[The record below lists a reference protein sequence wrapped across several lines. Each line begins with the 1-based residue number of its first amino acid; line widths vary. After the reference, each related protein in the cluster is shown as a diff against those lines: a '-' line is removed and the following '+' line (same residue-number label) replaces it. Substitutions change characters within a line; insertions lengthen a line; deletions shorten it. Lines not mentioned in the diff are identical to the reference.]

1 MLKACYIFV
10 VLAVCSSCK
19 KEDDPAR
26 TYPPPFPTR
35 GYAIEFY
42 TGNPV
47 PGAFITVIKPGH
59 FGSTVISGFQAD
71 ANGEFQVEPSWSD
84 YVIHAN
90 DPNTLDIYNYWK
102 GTGQVKDDSL
112 LCIMYPVGWIRFF
125 VNDSIPLNP
134 EITEIS
140 HGPAG
145 TDGSMQY
152 NPSFYP
158 AQYNVNSGYV
168 IPATSYQN
176 YSIPFKFITG
186 NDGISGNDSL
196 WFLSVFT
203 PGFDTLDIHINY

>member
-1 MLKACYIFV
+1 MRKACYIFI

-19 KEDDPAR
+19 KEDDPVR
-26 TYPPPFPTR
+26 TYPPPFPSR
-35 GYAIEFY
+35 GYAIEYY

-47 PGAFITVIKPGH
+47 PDAFITVIKPGL
-59 FGSTVISGFQAD
+59 FGSTVISSFQAD
-71 ANGEFQVEPSWSD
+71 ADGEFQVKASWSQ
-84 YVIHAN
+84 YSIKAL
-90 DPNTLDIYNYWK
+90 DPYPFDIYNYGFGYGEIK
-102 GTGQVKDDSL
+102 GDSL
-112 LCIMYPVGWIRFF
+112 VCILSPVGWIRYF
-125 VNDSIPLNP
+125 VNDTLPLNP

-140 HGPAG
+140 FGPAG

-152 NPSFYP
+152 NPPFYP

-186 NDGISGNDSL
+186 NDGITGNDSL